1 MYFTNG
7 YTLVA
12 SDYPMEPPEQKLE
25 KLFDKGHGMLGRLGD
40 RWDLHANRRTV
51 VILVVIGALF
61 TYLYLTVIQ
70 PPDAFPLNQL
80 VAVPKGESLEEVA
93 NALEDAQVVRSA
105 FALEVV
111 VTLLGNER
119 NVHAG
124 DYLFKEPLDVFSVA
138 HKLAIGA
145 YGLEPTRVRIH
156 EGATIKEMSVLFDKQ
171 FERFDADNFLAQTRM
186 QEGYLFPD
194 TYFFLPNVTEDTVI
208 QTMRQNFDAQIA
220 PLLPLIAS
228 STRSLPDIVIMAS
241 IIEREAR
248 NSADRRMI
256 SGVLWNRINRGMALQ
271 VDVTFLYTIGKGTFQ
286 LTNKDLLTDS
296 DYNTYMR
303 KGLPPTAIGS
313 PSLDSLQ
320 AAVSPT
326 KNDYIYFLAD
336 HSGVTHFCKT
346 YACQLANKARYF

>member
-1 MYFTNG
+1 
-7 YTLVA
+7 
-12 SDYPMEPPEQKLE
+12 MEPPEQKLE
-25 KLFDKGHGMLGRLGD
+25 ELFDKGHGLLGRMGE
-40 RWDLHANRRTV
+40 RWDLHANRRTI
-51 VILVVIGALF
+51 VILIVLGALATF
-61 TYLYLTVIQ
+61 LYLRVIQ

-80 VAVPKGESLEEVA
+80 VAVPAGQSLGEVA
-93 NALEDAQVVRSA
+93 QALEDGQVVRSA
-105 FALEVV
+105 IALEVV
-111 VTLLGNER
+111 VKLLGNER

-124 DYLFKEPLDVFSVA
+124 DYLFKEPLDIFSVA
-138 HKLAIGA
+138 HKLAVGA

-156 EGATIKEMSVLFDKQ
+156 EGATTKEMAALLDKQ
-171 FERFDADNFLAQTRM
+171 FERFDADNFLAQTRL
-186 QEGYLFPD
+186 QEGCLFPD

-208 QTMRQNFDAQIA
+208 QAMRQNFDAKIE
-220 PLLPLIAS
+220 PLLPQIAS
-228 STRSLPDIVIMAS
+228 STRSLSDIVIMAS

-256 SGVLWNRINRGMALQ
+256 SGVLWNRIARGMPLQ

-286 LTNKDLLTDS
+286 LTNRDLLTDS
-296 DYNTYMR
+296 PYNTYMR

-320 AAVSPT
+320 AAVNPT
-326 KNDYIYFLAD
+326 KNNYLYFLAD

>member
-1 MYFTNG
+1 
-7 YTLVA
+7 
-12 SDYPMEPPEQKLE
+12 MEPPEQKLE
-25 KLFDKGHGMLGRLGD
+25 ELFDKGHGLLGRLGE
-40 RWDLHANRRTV
+40 RWDLHANRRTLI
-51 VILVVIGALF
+51 ILVVIGALTTF
-61 TYLYLTVIQ
+61 FYLRVIQ

-80 VAVPKGESLEEVA
+80 VAVPAGQSLGEVA
-93 NALEDAQVVRSA
+93 QAIEDAEVVRSA
-105 FALEVV
+105 LALEVV
-111 VTLLGNER
+111 VKLLGNER

-124 DYLFKEPLDVFSVA
+124 DYLFKEPLDIFSVA
-138 HKLAIGA
+138 HKLAVGA

-156 EGATIKEMSVLFDKQ
+156 EGATTKEMAALLDKQ
-171 FERFDADNFLAQTRM
+171 FERFDADNFVAQTRL

-208 QTMRQNFDAQIA
+208 QAMRQNFDTKIE
-220 PLLPLIAS
+220 PLLPQIAS
-228 STRSLPDIVIMAS
+228 STRSLSDIVIMAS

-256 SGVLWNRINRGMALQ
+256 SGVLWNRIARGMPLQ

-286 LTNKDLLTDS
+286 LTNRDLLTDS
-296 DYNTYMR
+296 DYNTYIR

-313 PSLDSLQ
+313 PSLDSLD
-320 AAVSPT
+320 AAMNPT
-326 KNDYIYFLAD
+326 KNNYLYFLAD

>member
-1 MYFTNG
+1 MQ
-7 YTLVA
+7 TL
-12 SDYPMEPPEQKLE
+12 EHLLE
-25 KLFDKGHGMLGRLGD
+25 KIFDRGHNIIGRLGN

-51 VILVVIGALF
+51 IILIVIGALA
-61 TYLYLTVIQ
+61 TYLYLQVIQ
-70 PPDAFPLNQL
+70 APDTFPLNQL
-80 VAVPKGESLEEVA
+80 VAVPQGQSLEEVA
-93 NALEDAQVVRSA
+93 QALEAAKLVRSA
-105 FALEVV
+105 LALEVIV
-111 VTLLGNER
+111 KLLGNER

-138 HKLAIGA
+138 HKLTIGA
-145 YGLEPTRVRIH
+145 YGLEPARVRIH
-156 EGATIKEMSVLFDKQ
+156 EGATTKEMASLLGKQ
-171 FERFDADNFLAQTRM
+171 FERFDSQNFLAQTES

-208 QTMRQNFDAQIA
+208 QAMRQNFDAQIA
-220 PLLPLIAS
+220 PLLPQIAS

-256 SGVLWNRINRGMALQ
+256 SGVLWNRIARGMALQ

-286 LTNKDLLTDS
+286 LTNRDLMTDS
-296 DYNTYMR
+296 PYNTYIR

-320 AAVSPT
+320 AAISPT

-346 YACQLANKARYF
+346 YACQLANKAKYF

>member
-1 MYFTNG
+1 
-7 YTLVA
+7 
-12 SDYPMEPPEQKLE
+12 MEPPEQKLE
-25 KLFDKGHGMLGRLGD
+25 ELFDKGHGLLGRLGE
-40 RWDLHANRRTV
+40 RWDLHANRRTLI
-51 VILVVIGALF
+51 ILVVIGALTTF
-61 TYLYLTVIQ
+61 FYLRVIQ

-80 VAVPKGESLEEVA
+80 VAVPVGQSLGEVA
-93 NALEDAQVVRSA
+93 QAIEDAEVVRSA
-105 FALEVV
+105 LALEVV
-111 VTLLGNER
+111 VKLLGNER

-124 DYLFKEPLDVFSVA
+124 DYLFKEPLDIFSVA
-138 HKLAIGA
+138 HKLAVGA

-156 EGATIKEMSVLFDKQ
+156 EGATTKEMAALLDKQ
-171 FERFDADNFLAQTRM
+171 FERFDADNFLAQTRL

-208 QTMRQNFDAQIA
+208 QAMRQNFDAKIE
-220 PLLPLIAS
+220 PLLPQIAS
-228 STRSLPDIVIMAS
+228 STRSLSDIVIMAS

-256 SGVLWNRINRGMALQ
+256 SGVLWNRIARGMPLQ

-296 DYNTYMR
+296 DYNTDIR

-313 PSLDSLQ
+313 PSLDSLD
-320 AAVSPT
+320 AAVNPT
-326 KNDYIYFLAD
+326 KNNYLYFLAD

>member
-1 MYFTNG
+1 
-7 YTLVA
+7 
-12 SDYPMEPPEQKLE
+12 MEPPEQKLE
-25 KLFDKGHGMLGRLGD
+25 ELFDKGHGLLGRLGE
-40 RWDLHANRRTV
+40 RWDLHANRRTLI
-51 VILVVIGALF
+51 ILVVIGALTTF
-61 TYLYLTVIQ
+61 FYLRVIQ

-80 VAVPKGESLEEVA
+80 VAVPAGQSLGEVA
-93 NALEDAQVVRSA
+93 QAIEDAEVVRSA
-105 FALEVV
+105 LALEVV
-111 VTLLGNER
+111 VKLLGNER

-124 DYLFKEPLDVFSVA
+124 DYLFKEPLDIFSVA
-138 HKLAIGA
+138 HKLAVGA

-156 EGATIKEMSVLFDKQ
+156 EGATTKEMAALLDKQ
-171 FERFDADNFLAQTRM
+171 FERFDADNFLAQTRL

-208 QTMRQNFDAQIA
+208 QAMRQSFDAKIE
-220 PLLPLIAS
+220 PLLPQIAS
-228 STRSLPDIVIMAS
+228 STRSLSDIVIMAS

-256 SGVLWNRINRGMALQ
+256 SGVLWNRIARGMPLQ

-296 DYNTYMR
+296 DYNTYIR

-313 PSLDSLQ
+313 PSLDSLD
-320 AAVSPT
+320 AAVNPT
-326 KNDYIYFLAD
+326 KNNYLYFLAD

>member
-1 MYFTNG
+1 
-7 YTLVA
+7 
-12 SDYPMEPPEQKLE
+12 MEPPEQKLE
-25 KLFDKGHGMLGRLGD
+25 KLFDRGHGLLGRLGD

-51 VILVVIGALF
+51 VILIIIGALA
-61 TYLYLTVIQ
+61 TYLYLQVIQ
-70 PPDAFPLNQL
+70 APDAFPLNQL
-80 VAVPKGESLEEVA
+80 VAVPQGQSLEEVA
-93 NALEDAQVVRSA
+93 QALEEGQVVRSA

-111 VTLLGNER
+111 IKLLGNER
-119 NVHAG
+119 SVHAG

-156 EGATIKEMSVLFDKQ
+156 EGATTKEMASLLGKQ
-171 FERFDADNFLAQTRM
+171 FERFDSGNFLAQTQS

-208 QTMRQNFDAQIA
+208 QAMRQNFDAQIA

-256 SGVLWNRINRGMALQ
+256 SGVLWNRIDRGMALQ

-286 LTNKDLLTDS
+286 LTNRDLLTDS
-296 DYNTYMR
+296 PYNTYMR

-320 AAVSPT
+320 AAISPT

>member
-1 MYFTNG
+1 
-7 YTLVA
+7 
-12 SDYPMEPPEQKLE
+12 MEPPEQKLE
-25 KLFDKGHGMLGRLGD
+25 ELFDKGHGLLGRLGE

-51 VILVVIGALF
+51 VILVVIGALAAF
-61 TYLYLTVIQ
+61 LYLRVIQ

-80 VAVPKGESLEEVA
+80 VAVPQGQSLEEVA
-93 NALEDAQVVRSA
+93 RALEDGEVIRSA

-111 VTLLGNER
+111 VKLLGNER

-138 HKLAIGA
+138 HKLAVGA

-156 EGATIKEMSVLFDKQ
+156 EGATTREMASLLDKQ
-171 FERFDADNFLAQTRM
+171 FERFDADNFLAQTKL

-208 QTMRQNFDAQIA
+208 QAMRQNFDTQVA
-220 PLLPLIAS
+220 PLLPHIAS
-228 STRSLPDIVIMAS
+228 STHPLSDFVIMAS

-256 SGVLWNRINRGMALQ
+256 SGVLWNRLARGMPLQ

-286 LTNKDLLTDS
+286 LTNRDLLTDS
-296 DYNTYMR
+296 PYNTYMR

-320 AAVSPT
+320 AAVNPT

>member
-1 MYFTNG
+1 
-7 YTLVA
+7 
-12 SDYPMEPPEQKLE
+12 MEPPEQKLE
-25 KLFDKGHGMLGRLGD
+25 ELFDKGHGLLGRLGE
-40 RWDLHANRRTV
+40 RWDLHANRRTLI
-51 VILVVIGALF
+51 ILVVIGALTTF
-61 TYLYLTVIQ
+61 FYLRVIQ

-80 VAVPKGESLEEVA
+80 VAVPAGQSLGEVA
-93 NALEDAQVVRSA
+93 QAIEDAEVVRSA
-105 FALEVV
+105 LALEVV
-111 VTLLGNER
+111 VQLLGNER

-124 DYLFKEPLDVFSVA
+124 DYLFKEPLDIFSVA
-138 HKLAIGA
+138 HKLAVGA

-156 EGATIKEMSVLFDKQ
+156 EGATTKEMAALLDKQ
-171 FERFDADNFLAQTRM
+171 FERFDADNFLAQTRL

-208 QTMRQNFDAQIA
+208 QAMRQNFDAKIE
-220 PLLPLIAS
+220 PLLPQIAS
-228 STRSLPDIVIMAS
+228 STRSLSDIVIMAS

-256 SGVLWNRINRGMALQ
+256 SGVLWNRIARGMPLQ

-286 LTNKDLLTDS
+286 LTNRDLLTDS
-296 DYNTYMR
+296 PYNTYMR

-313 PSLDSLQ
+313 PSLDSLE
-320 AAVSPT
+320 AAVNPT
-326 KNDYIYFLAD
+326 KNNYLYFLAD

>member
-1 MYFTNG
+1 
-7 YTLVA
+7 
-12 SDYPMEPPEQKLE
+12 MEPPEQKLE
-25 KLFDKGHGMLGRLGD
+25 ELFDKGHGLLGRMGE
-40 RWDLHANRRTV
+40 RWDLHANRRTI
-51 VILVVIGALF
+51 VILIVLGALATF
-61 TYLYLTVIQ
+61 LYLRVIQ

-80 VAVPKGESLEEVA
+80 VAVPAGQSLGEVA
-93 NALEDAQVVRSA
+93 QALEDAEIVRSA
-105 FALEVV
+105 LALEVV
-111 VTLLGNER
+111 VKLLGNER

-138 HKLAIGA
+138 HKLAVGA

-156 EGATIKEMSVLFDKQ
+156 EGATTKEMAALLDKQ
-171 FERFDADNFLAQTRM
+171 FERFDADNFLAQTRL

-208 QTMRQNFDAQIA
+208 QAMRQNFDAKIE
-220 PLLPLIAS
+220 PLLPQIAS
-228 STRSLPDIVIMAS
+228 STRSLSDIVIMAS

-256 SGVLWNRINRGMALQ
+256 SGVLWNRIARGMPLQ

-286 LTNKDLLTDS
+286 LTNRDLLTDS
-296 DYNTYMR
+296 PYNTYMR

-313 PSLDSLQ
+313 PSLDSLE
-320 AAVSPT
+320 AAVNPT
-326 KNDYIYFLAD
+326 KNNYLYFLAD